1 MSASGFR
8 RRMGRAVV
16 ADGHPLHRRY
26 PQNAPAGASGSRHR
40 CGNSLATTRGWLAN
54 REKTLLFSVVAYAPI
69 SQPKILILRDSAS
82 PVPSSSESGAN
93 LSLAGIRLPTSRSRR
108 QYERLFGADTTRLDA
123 AGIAARFPFL
133 AVPDGAGGLYEGHAG
148 YVS

>member
-82 PVPSSSESGAN
+82 PVPSSKSPAQTC
-93 LSLAGIRLPTSRSRR
+93 LSWELAFLPR
-108 QYERLFGADTTRLDA
+108 EV
-123 AGIAARFPFL
+123 
-133 AVPDGAGGLYEGHAG
+133 AVFRG
-148 YVS
+148 